1 MFPFTERLYKSAFA
15 GIRGVVV
22 SSYPLVVGGSVIL
35 CLVVIL
41 NLAFFA
47 RAMLA
52 APDWIQVQY
61 TPDDAYYYLVL
72 ARNFTEL
79 GSWTF
84 DSGQTLTTGFHPLHA
99 YLLAMVSIITQ
110 PDPGQFVQLGL
121 LLSAA
126 ITMLA
131 VGSGLLVAYRL
142 REPIVVLVLALV
154 ASSQN
159 VVFNSVSIV
168 EWPLVVLISGL
179 YFICL
184 YRGLRTG
191 HRRSVVLLFLL
202 GVAGSLARSDFGLLP
217 LSMFLA
223 TVYVGRLS
231 RSYAGV
237 RPALAGLLGAT
248 TGVAAVLA
256 HNYLFTGQFLPSS
269 ALVKA
274 HWATFIPDIVPVIS
288 TFSPDLLRITSPG
301 SKRAIVW
308 VAVPL
313 LLALGVRLSRSC
325 RSELAPLL
333 TASSP
338 AVVMLLGSSVTVI
351 GYGYLYSR
359 SAAIQ
364 PWYSSNTVIA
374 TLVVV
379 TIVLLWLSR
388 LLGRHIIA
396 LGLLVIL
403 LQPVLL
409 NIRQLYPLGGSA
421 APWPHQSAMLAAGK
435 YLAEAEP
442 AGLVGSWNAG
452 IIGYYQGGDVI
463 NLDGLVNNEVY
474 PYMVENRLNEYIA
487 QKGIRYVVDFALMF
501 DSRMMR
507 ERGGYADAVLPR
519 KPLVVYPDPPHSGEW
534 LGLTLYALDR

>member
-1 MFPFTERLYKSAFA
+1 
-15 GIRGVVV
+15 
-22 SSYPLVVGGSVIL
+22 
-35 CLVVIL
+35 
-41 NLAFFA
+41 
-47 RAMLA
+47 
-52 APDWIQVQY
+52 
-61 TPDDAYYYLVL
+61 
-72 ARNFTEL
+72 
-79 GSWTF
+79 
-84 DSGQTLTTGFHPLHA
+84 
-99 YLLAMVSIITQ
+99 MVSIITQ

-121 LLSAA
+121 LSAA
-126 ITMLA
+126 ITMLT

-313 LLALGVRLSRSC
+313 LLALGVRLSRSPQ
-325 RSELAPLL
+325 RAGSLL
-333 TASSP
+333 TAT
-338 AVVMLLGSSVTVI
+338 GSCH
-351 GYGYLYSR
+351 
-359 SAAIQ
+359 AIRKLSHRQ
-364 PWYSSNTVIA
+364 W
-374 TLVVV
+374 
-379 TIVLLWLSR
+379 LWLPLFTQRS
-388 LLGRHIIA
+388 HTA
-396 LGLLVIL
+396 LV
-403 LQPVLL
+403 
-409 NIRQLYPLGGSA
+409 
-421 APWPHQSAMLAAGK
+421 
-435 YLAEAEP
+435 
-442 AGLVGSWNAG
+442 
-452 IIGYYQGGDVI
+452 
-463 NLDGLVNNEVY
+463 
-474 PYMVENRLNEYIA
+474 
-487 QKGIRYVVDFALMF
+487 
-501 DSRMMR
+501 
-507 ERGGYADAVLPR
+507 
-519 KPLVVYPDPPHSGEW
+519 
-534 LGLTLYALDR
+534 